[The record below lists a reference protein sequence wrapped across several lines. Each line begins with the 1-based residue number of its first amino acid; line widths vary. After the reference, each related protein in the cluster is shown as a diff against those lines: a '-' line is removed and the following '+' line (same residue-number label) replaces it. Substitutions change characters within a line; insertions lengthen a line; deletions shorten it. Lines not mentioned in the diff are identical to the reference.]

1 MEPIAE
7 RKVHFAPF
15 ARQAEAIDALVQS
28 GDVRNVTELMRRA
41 LDHYLAARGRP
52 SLVQQAQMMAED
64 FADSER
70 AGGAR
75 TTDVTDAQGDSMA
88 TDEASSVPRRDEI

>member
-15 ARQAEAIDALVQS
+15 ERQVQAIEELVEA
-28 GDVRNVTELMRRA
+28 GEVRNVTELMRRA

-52 SLVQQAQMMAED
+52 TWS
-64 FADSER
+64 
-70 AGGAR
+70 G
-75 TTDVTDAQGDSMA
+75 
-88 TDEASSVPRRDEI
+88 

>member
-15 ARQAEAIDALVQS
+15 ERQIRAIEELVEA
-28 GDVRNVTELMRRA
+28 GEVRNVTELMRRA

-52 SLVQQAQMMAED
+52 NLVDQARMMAED
-64 FADSER
+64 FAREHHGVT
-70 AGGAR
+70 AGAE
-75 TTDVTDAQGDSMA
+75 DLQAPSMA
-88 TDEASSVPRRDEI
+88 TDETW